1 MQQNL
6 ENASGETLAVNL
18 QEQTIGEANASE
30 ETSTVNPQE
39 SVDLIAK
46 AQEVKNYIV
55 KNIVNN
61 DIVNIQNKNFAN
73 IAVEYLDNPTCTNTV
88 CLDDDSLNTLETELQ
103 IALSNKDNDAI
114 NNAITDAFNG
124 FCPIADKLNKV
135 EASLEGG
142 ARSES
147 DFSMMGGDPLFL
159 VLSEFFVSKSGKN
172 IADIMEELNENLQG
186 KKGKWPFGKK

>member
-6 ENASGETLAVNL
+6 ENASE
-18 QEQTIGEANASE
+18 
-30 ETSTVNPQE
+30 E
-39 SVDLIAK
+39 SVNLIAK
-46 AQEVKNYIV
+46 AQTVKTYIV
-55 KNIVNN
+55 NNIVNN
-61 DIVNIQNKNFAN
+61 DIVNDENKEIAN
-73 IAVEYLDNPTCTNTV
+73 IAVKYLENLTCKDTQ
-88 CLDDDSLNTLETELQ
+88 CLDDDPLDTLQSELKNAFILELNLELTGEETEEGLK
-103 IALSNKDNDAI
+103 NKKNDAI
-114 NNAITDAFNG
+114 NNAIKDAFEG
-124 FCPIADKLNKV
+124 FCPISDELKNQV
-135 EASLEGG
+135 EPQLEQQLEGG